1 MVHIYF
7 LPMYI
12 CLHNNYNTSPHFVGE
27 QEIHLLKNALN
38 YTELNCTLEE
48 NEHDKKYK
56 VE

>member
-1 MVHIYF
+1 MVRIYF

-12 CLHNNYNTSPHFVGE
+12 CLHSNYNTHPHFVGE
-27 QEIHLLKNALN
+27 QETYLLKNALN

-48 NEHDKKYK
+48 NEHDKKNK